1 VLSVRRFLKFRF
13 KEVMSLCLVHVYVIM
28 LPEYCLV
35 LLVVVML

>member
-1 VLSVRRFLKFRF
+1 MKFRF
-13 KEVMSLCLVHVYVIM
+13 KEVMSLCLVYFYVVM